1 MDLPVV
7 KERRKKEKP
16 PKEAD
21 EASESPPKSSNA
33 VEEEKK
39 EDVVEKKEESVE
51 KMDKVYYPL
60 ELRVATVLKI
70 KKAGFDNLET
80 IAEEAA
86 VPLRVAVKWWRNKE
100 KYFKLEELR
109 QVKLKAIE
117 DSKIT
122 ENKDLEKDVIK
133 SPEEVLQKYQDIIVT
148 SSSRVENIK
157 EEGKMEPT
165 IDQLGGKAD
174 TEQEMEDVETVASEH
189 DDWRNIAEVEAEY
202 HKMPEA
208 SVNEE
213 REMGD
218 ETAQKERHVEEE
230 AVWREE
236 HVEQEA
242 FQERRKVEEDNI
254 EEEKKVEEDNIEEER
269 MVEANTYWNRKQLEE
284 EALQEKRQEQ
294 VEVVRRGKRL
304 RTKCGSCPG
313 CLADD
318 CAKCRHCLDKVK

>member
-1 MDLPVV
+1 MKHIKKTAQCSAQYREEGMDLPVV

-16 PKEAD
+16 PKDAD
-21 EASESPPKSSNA
+21 EASESPPESSKA
-33 VEEEKK
+33 VEEEEKK

-157 EEGKMEPT
+157 QEEKMEPT

-174 TEQEMEDVETVASEH
+174 MEQEMEDVETVTSEH
-189 DDWRNIAEVEAEY
+189 DDRRNIAEVEAEY
-202 HKMPEA
+202 QKMPEA
-208 SVNEE
+208 SVNKETE
-213 REMGD
+213 IID
-218 ETAQKERHVEEE
+218 DTAQKERHVEEE

-236 HVEQEA
+236 HVKQEH
-242 FQERRKVEEDNI
+242 FPKRRGL
-254 EEEKKVEEDNIEEER
+254 
-269 MVEANTYWNRKQLEE
+269 TNRTCHGG
-284 EALQEKRQEQ
+284 
-294 VEVVRRGKRL
+294 VRRY
-304 RTKCGSCPG
+304 
-313 CLADD
+313 A
-318 CAKCRHCLDKVK
+318 